1 MADALALFNAA
12 DLTMPGHEQ
21 APTELGTFGYGN
33 DPQIDSSSWPTRGA
47 DGRFVPQIERF
58 LNYGQPPSSSSTI
71 DLPTQPITWQFQVPE
86 LPDGSPSLLMPG
98 MPLFAVTE
106 RGPAD
111 LDVTVVMSLAKINQY
126 ARDQWNDFVTYTS
139 DGLNPHFN
147 YEMREFLTS
156 MRVYGE
162 RGLRDYHWAKQN
174 AMHDR
179 VARKLLVEYDG
190 QTNTKIL
197 ISKWNADKDSGNT
210 EPLTLREYYAR
221 ATQPGYCYLTQFGF
235 LQRLRFLG
243 IILTVNKGVSLED
256 CMEEGQHIF
265 TVSVAVGK
273 LVEATNCFGTDDEI
287 TIGSRLWIELSRQP
301 CPATT
306 ADDPNQP
313 RIPYGCYQLMPR
325 GAKVRD
331 YPRLCDVGYQDESG
345 AFTQGHYWRVGVV
358 LEPPGRAAS
367 QSTITQATN
376 CGAFS
381 NPELAYKMNAL
392 LPTMRIALGFRN

>member
-1 MADALALFNAA
+1 MAVANALALFNSA
-12 DLTMPGHEQ
+12 DLSMPGHEQ
-21 APTELGTFGYGN
+21 GPTDLGTFGYGN
-33 DPQIDSSSWPTRGA
+33 DPQIDSSSWPTRGV

-58 LNYGQPPSSSSTI
+58 LNYGQPPSSSTTI
-71 DLPTQPITWQFQVPE
+71 DLPTQPISWQFQVPE
-86 LPDGSPSLLMPG
+86 LVDGSPPLLMEG

-126 ARDQWNDFVTYTS
+126 ARDQWNDFVTYTT
-139 DGLNPHFN
+139 DGPNPHFN
-147 YEMREFLTS
+147 FEMRQFLTS

-174 AMHDR
+174 AKHDG
-179 VARKLLVEYDG
+179 VARRLLAQYDADPC
-190 QTNTKIL
+190 TRR
-197 ISKWNADKDSGNT
+197 SKWLDDVNNERT
-210 EPLTLREYYAR
+210 VPLTLREYYAR

-243 IILTVNKGVSLED
+243 FILAVNKGTSLED
-256 CMEEGQHIF
+256 CMEDGQHIF

-273 LVEATNCFGTDDEI
+273 LVEVTNCFGTDEEI
-287 TIGSRLWIELSRQP
+287 TIGSRLWIELCRQP
-301 CPATT
+301 CAPSAKG
-306 ADDPNQP
+306 PSV
-313 RIPYGCYQLMPR
+313 PYGCYQLMPR

-345 AFTQGHYWRVGVV
+345 ALTLGHYWRVGVV

-367 QSTITQATN
+367 QSSITQATN

-392 LPTMRIALGFRN
+392 LPSMRVAVGFRN